1 MGTDSVTATP
11 TGSVFHVE
19 FDGLDTIKGT
29 GDAHVRFRIS
39 RDADSEVYPDQ
50 YLSFEIVACDD
61 GVGGLIRR
69 GYDELVAALQQMLWE
84 ADTQR
89 RAYKRETV

>member
-1 MGTDSVTATP
+1 MTSKIEAAQ

-19 FDGLDTIKGT
+19 FDGLDAIKGT
-29 GDAHVRFRIS
+29 GDAHVRFRIVS
-39 RDADSEVYPDQ
+39 ADTSEIYPDQ
-50 YLSFEIVACDD
+50 FLSFEIVAGDD